1 MTSDTKRAI
10 VSFYGGVG
18 SVTGSNFMLKGERTT
33 LLIDCGLIQGEK
45 FAHDLNREP
54 FAYDPASVD
63 FLLITHAHI
72 DHVGRIPKLV
82 RDGFKGKIL
91 STPETLDLARLMLPD
106 AFSVLRMETP
116 EGAELL
122 YDEQDIEKAFHSGK
136 PFRITPKER

>member
-1 MTSDTKRAI
+1 MRATL
-10 VSFYGGVG
+10 SFFGGVG

-33 LLIDCGLIQGEK
+33 LLVDCGLIQGEK

-54 FAYDPASVD
+54 FAYDHASVD

-91 STPETLDLARLMLPD
+91 STPETPDLPSLMPPD

-116 EGAELL
+116 EDAELL
-122 YDEQDIEKAFHSGK
+122 YDEQDIEKAFSLWETVPYH
-136 PFRITPKER
+136 T